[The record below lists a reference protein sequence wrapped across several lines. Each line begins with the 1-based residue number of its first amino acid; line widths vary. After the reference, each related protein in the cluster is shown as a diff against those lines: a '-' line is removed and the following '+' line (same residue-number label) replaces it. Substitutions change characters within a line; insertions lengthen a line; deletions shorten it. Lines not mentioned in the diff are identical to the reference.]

1 MAENPSNFV
10 RDWISENVDSTP
22 NLNGDIEACIA
33 VIARHLRAASKEAEI
48 PQDDPELAPDL
59 LRDLIHAAIT
69 APSHPT
75 PGATE

>member
-10 RDWISENVDSTP
+10 RDWISENVRSTP

-33 VIARHLRAASKEAEI
+33 VIAKHLRAASQEAEI

-69 APSHPT
+69 SPLHPASGGT
-75 PGATE
+75 Q